1 MKSILIGLVCC
12 AALLAQTPASKSA
25 TSKRTAS
32 KTGAARPSLLN
43 PASLHAKAPEEFK
56 AEFVTT
62 KGDIIVEVHRAWA
75 PLGADRFYNLVRG
88 GFFNNAAFFR
98 VVPNFIVQFGLNPNP
113 AVNHAWEHATIKD
126 DPVMQS
132 NSRGMLVFATAG
144 PNTRTTQLFINLKD
158 NKFLDSMG
166 FAPFGMVTEG
176 MDVVDKI
183 TSQYGEKPEQD
194 RITNEGDA
202 YLTKN
207 FPMIDRIKSAKILP
221 ATSAAAPAS
230 KAAPAK

>member
-1 MKSILIGLVCC
+1 M
-12 AALLAQTPASKSA
+12 
-25 TSKRTAS
+25 
-32 KTGAARPSLLN
+32 
-43 PASLHAKAPEEFK
+43 HAKAPEEFK

-75 PLGADRFYNLVRG
+75 PLGADRFYNLIRG

-98 VVPNFIVQFGLNPNP
+98 VVTTPRPFVVQFGLNPNP
-113 AVNHAWEHATIKD
+113 AVNHAWEHANIKD

-194 RITNEGDA
+194 KITNEGDA

-221 ATSAAAPAS
+221 ATPAAAPAS

>member
-1 MKSILIGLVCC
+1 MKSLFIGFACC
-12 AALLAQTPASKSA
+12 AALLAQTHTS
-25 TSKRTAS
+25 TSKGTAHTS
-32 KTGAARPSLLN
+32 AARPSLLN
-43 PASLHAKAPEEFK
+43 PASFHAKAPEEFK

-62 KGDIIVEVHRAWA
+62 KGDIIVDVHRAWA
-75 PLGADRFYNLVRG
+75 PLGADRFYNLIRG

-98 VVPNFIVQFGLNPNP
+98 VVPNFVVQFGLNPNP
-113 AVNHAWEHATIKD
+113 AVNHAWEKANLKD

-158 NKFLDSMG
+158 NKFLDGMG

-183 TSQYGEKPEQD
+183 TSQYGERPEQD
-194 RITNEGDA
+194 KITNEGDA

-207 FPMIDRIKSAKILP
+207 FPMIDKIKSAKILP
-221 ATSAAAPAS
+221 MTPAAAPA
-230 KAAPAK
+230 AKSTAK